1 MRAAAASAEVVHS
14 DAGGSSTGTL
24 HGELKRYRRGECMH
38 AGATAGE
45 AGRAS
50 SAAPR
55 PGAVPG
61 GAACLG
67 CVALGKQLRAIARVL
82 VEHALDHSPHLVDHA
97 CTHGLRTQ
105 RSHHRRVPQC
115 RPPQAQRRPN
125 GGPTEASSPLTTTQ
139 SHSCI
144 IAYIWGSG
152 RGYPW
157 LLWGH
162 GHDLGKSSLSGQA
175 VWQPWIHTGGAAARG
190 RCGAP
195 GQLMSS
201 AFSRRSGKW
210 CCEILLA
217 MLPILNALPARSKP

>member
-1 MRAAAASAEVVHS
+1 MRSTGVRRCWPLLDSERAWQQRPQHGGMRRCLCGVHALRAAAASAEVVHS

-125 GGPTEASSPLTTTQ
+125 GGQQPIDNYAV
-139 SHSCI
+139 
-144 IAYIWGSG
+144 A
-152 RGYPW
+152 
-157 LLWGH
+157 LLYNC
-162 GHDLGKSSLSGQA
+162 L
-175 VWQPWIHTGGAAARG
+175 
-190 RCGAP
+190 
-195 GQLMSS
+195 
-201 AFSRRSGKW
+201 
-210 CCEILLA
+210 
-217 MLPILNALPARSKP
+217 